1 MGCEFSA
8 NTIQTINS
16 NLSLIFTE
24 NPVPCNMGYVYHR
37 DESGIFL
44 LASRAP
50 RPVYGTCCCP
60 KLYETVYEVS
70 FHANIAVPEG
80 GTVEEIQLAV
90 VIDGETDPSSIMRF
104 TPAAV
109 NEYGNVG
116 AGVMVAVPSLCGCS
130 SVSIRNIS
138 TQPIL
143 AQNANIVLKPAGIRR
158 VF

>member
-1 MGCEFSA
+1 MGCEFSSNA
-8 NTIQTINS
+8 VQTINP

-24 NPVPCNMGYVYHR
+24 NPVPCNMGYVYRR

-50 RPVYGTCCCP
+50 RPVYGACCQP
-60 KLYETVYEVS
+60 KLYETVYKVG
-70 FHANIAVPEG
+70 FHANIAIPEG
-80 GTVEEIQLAV
+80 GTVEEIQRAV

-116 AGVMVAVPSLCGCS
+116 AGVMVAVPSLCGCN